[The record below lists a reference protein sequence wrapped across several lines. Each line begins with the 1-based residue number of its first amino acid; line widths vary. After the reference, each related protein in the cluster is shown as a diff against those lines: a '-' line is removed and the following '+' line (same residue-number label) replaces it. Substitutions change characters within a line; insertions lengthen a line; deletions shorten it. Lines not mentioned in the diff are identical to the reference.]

1 MSPVENTVLTGL
13 DVIARDGAPV
23 RNMRVGL
30 LSHQAAVSRDLIRAA
45 DILRRIEG
53 CNLARMFG
61 PEHGYWGVM
70 QDMEGASQESDAAA
84 SAEVCS
90 LYAVTTSDTLTDLE
104 AAKEKL
110 RPKPEWLADLDALVV
125 DLQDVGSR
133 YYTFVYTM
141 KFCMEVAKKTG
152 TRVIVLDRPNP
163 IGGTHVEG
171 NLLEP
176 EWISFV
182 GHHVLPVRHG
192 MTIGELALLFN
203 AGIGCD
209 LTVIPMVGWQRG
221 MWWDDTGLP
230 WVFPSP
236 NMATLDTATVYPGM
250 CLIEAIET
258 VSEGRGTTKPFEI
271 FGAPELDHFRF
282 AEALNELNLPGVRF
296 RPQLF
301 KPMFQK
307 RNGEICGGAQIH
319 VTDREAFRPYQ
330 TGLWIVKVAH
340 DLMGS
345 AFVWRRAP
353 YEYEPAGTRPAIN
366 LLTGTAE
373 FKRIIESG
381 GDLKEWLRSWDAPL
395 REFATRREQFLLYRE

>member
-1 MSPVENTVLTGL
+1 MNEVLTGL
-13 DVIARDGAPV
+13 DVIARDGSPV
-23 RNMRVGL
+23 RNKRIGL
-30 LSHQAAVSRDLIRAA
+30 LSHQAAVSRDLKRAA
-45 DILRRIEG
+45 DILRAIEG

-70 QDMEGASQESDAAA
+70 QDMEGATQENDAAA
-84 SAEVCS
+84 GAEVHS
-90 LYAVTTSDTLTDLE
+90 LYAVTTSHDMTDLE

-110 RPKPEWLADLDALVV
+110 RPRPEWLADLDALVV

-141 KFCMEVAKKTG
+141 KFCMEVAAKTG
-152 TRVIVLDRPNP
+152 TEVIVLDRPNP

-171 NLLEP
+171 NVLEP

-192 MTIGELALLFN
+192 MTIGELAQLFN
-203 AGIGCD
+203 AGIGCK
-209 LTVIPMVGWQRG
+209 LTVLPMQGWRRA

-236 NMATLDTATVYPGM
+236 NMATLETATVYPGM
-250 CLIEAIET
+250 CLVEALDG

-271 FGAPELDHFRF
+271 FGAPGLDHFRF
-282 AEALNELNLPGVRF
+282 AEALNELALPGVLF

-307 RNGEICGGAQIH
+307 CAGHVCGGAQIH
-319 VTDREAFRPYQ
+319 VTDRETFRPYQ
-330 TGLWIVKVAH
+330 TGLWIVKVLH
-340 DLMGS
+340 DLLGN
-345 AFVWRRAP
+345 AFAWRRAP
-353 YEYEPAGTRPAIN
+353 YEYEPAATRPAIN
-366 LLTGTAE
+366 LLTGTTE
-373 FKRIIESG
+373 FKRLVENG
-381 GDLKEWLRSWDAPL
+381 GDLRAWISTWDEALR
-395 REFATRREQFLLYRE
+395 QFLAEREEFLIYE

>member
-1 MSPVENTVLTGL
+1 VIEVLTGL
-13 DVIARDGAPV
+13 DVIARDGSPV
-23 RNMRVGL
+23 RNKRIGL
-30 LSHQAAVSRDLIRAA
+30 LSHQAAVSRDLLRAA

-70 QDMEGASQESDAAA
+70 QDMEGATQESDAAA
-84 SAEVCS
+84 GAEVHS
-90 LYAVTTSDTLTDLE
+90 LYAVTTSHDMTDLE

-141 KFCMEVAKKTG
+141 KFCMEVAAKTG
-152 TRVIVLDRPNP
+152 TEVIVLDRPNP

-171 NLLEP
+171 NVLEP

-192 MTIGELALLFN
+192 MTIGELAQLFN
-203 AGIGCD
+203 AGIGCK
-209 LTVIPMVGWQRG
+209 LTVIRMEGWHRA

-250 CLIEAIET
+250 CLIEALDN

-271 FGAPELDHFRF
+271 FGAPGLDHFRF
-282 AEALNELNLPGVRF
+282 AEALNDLGLPGVLF

-307 RNGEICGGAQIH
+307 CAGQVCGGAQIH
-319 VTDREAFRPYQ
+319 VTDRETFRPYE
-330 TGLWIVKVAH
+330 TGLWIVKVLH
-340 DLMGS
+340 DQMGD
-345 AFVWRRAP
+345 AFQWRRAP
-353 YEYEPAGTRPAIN
+353 YEYEPAANRPAIN
-366 LLTGTAE
+366 LLTGTTE
-373 FKRIIESG
+373 FKRIVESG
-381 GDLKEWLRSWDAPL
+381 GDLRAWVATWDDALRRFLAL
-395 REFATRREQFLLYRE
+395 REEFLIYD

>member
-1 MSPVENTVLTGL
+1 MSEVLTGL

-23 RNMRVGL
+23 RNKRVGL
-30 LSHQAAVSRDLIRAA
+30 LSHQAAVSRDLQRAA

-70 QDMEGASQESDAAA
+70 QDMEGASAERDAAA
-84 SAEVCS
+84 GTEVHS
-90 LYAVTTSDTLTDLE
+90 LYAVTTSDHLKDLE
-104 AAKEKL
+104 AAKKAL
-110 RPKPEWLADLDALVV
+110 RPKREWLADLDALVV

-141 KFCMEVAKKTG
+141 KFCMEVAKETG
-152 TRVIVLDRPNP
+152 TKVIVLDRPNP
-163 IGGTHVEG
+163 IGGVHVEG
-171 NLLEP
+171 NVLEP

-182 GHHVLPVRHG
+182 GHHQLPVRHG
-192 MTIGELALLFN
+192 MTIGELAQLFN
-203 AGIGCD
+203 GGIGCR
-209 LTVIPMVGWQRG
+209 LTVIRMQGWRRD
-221 MWWDDTGLP
+221 MWWDDTRLP

-250 CLIEAIET
+250 CLVEAIET

-271 FGAPELDHFRF
+271 FGAPELDHFAF
-282 AEALNELNLPGVRF
+282 TEALNALELPGVIF

-307 RNGEICGGAQIH
+307 RRGEVCGGSQIH
-319 VTDREAFRPYQ
+319 VTDREAFRPYE

-340 DLMGS
+340 DLMGD
-345 AFVWRRAP
+345 AFRWRTAP
-353 YEYEPAGTRPAIN
+353 YEYEPAATRPAIN
-366 LLTGTAE
+366 LLTGTARFRE
-373 FKRIIESG
+373 IVESG
-381 GDLKEWLRSWDAPL
+381 GDLRQWIGSWDGDSFLRL
-395 REFATRREQFLLYRE
+395 REEFLLYS